1 MTHILS
7 LMTASATHP
16 DILVNP
22 TLELLKALAND
33 VRFEIVA
40 MLAQRECCVCDLEAL
55 LGLGQSKVSYHLSA
69 LRDVKLVSSEQR
81 GKNVYYRLERVV
93 LYQLGGNLLEELL
106 RPRPDLNLTNQIES
120 IC

>member
-1 MTHILS
+1 MIVTSTHS
-7 LMTASATHP
+7 

-22 TLELLKALAND
+22 TLEILKALAND
-33 VRFEIVA
+33 VRFEIVS

-55 LGLGQSKVSYHLSA
+55 LGLGQSKVSYHLA
-69 LRDVKLVSSEQR
+69 VLRDVKLVSSEQR
-81 GKNVYYRLERVV
+81 GKNVYYRLERGA
-93 LYQLGGNLLEELL
+93 LYRLSGDLLEELL